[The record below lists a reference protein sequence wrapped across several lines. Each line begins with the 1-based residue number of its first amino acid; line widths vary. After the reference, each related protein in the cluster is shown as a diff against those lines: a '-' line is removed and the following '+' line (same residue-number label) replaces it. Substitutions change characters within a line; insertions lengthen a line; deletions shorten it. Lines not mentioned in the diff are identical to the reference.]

1 MTDPFT
7 LRPPLSRRGFLA
19 AGAGVAGLVLA
30 GAVRPGRAAVPPGA
44 PFTVGILYEGPRADF
59 GYNQAHADAARHMA
73 ALPGV
78 SLTEMEYLPG
88 GLDAALA
95 DMAAPGTCGLI
106 VATRG
111 GGAVSE
117 LLSRATAHPGT
128 VFLVYGV
135 GTDGA
140 RMPPTVATYEGLL
153 NEAQHIS
160 GLVAGYAHGTGS
172 GTKRGRCIGFIA
184 SSRTPRA
191 LRSINAFALG
201 VRRADP
207 SATVKLI
214 VVGDGA
220 SPEQVGEAALAL
232 IRSHG
237 ADVLAG
243 YLDSVRPVCEV
254 AEANGV
260 LCCGLHTNL
269 SFAAPQGFL
278 TGAEWDWGAF
288 YAETAAAVRR
298 GGGWPAAT
306 RGGFA
311 AGLVRNSPYGP
322 AVPAEARAHADAA
335 RMQLANGNAAVFRG
349 PLSDNNGR
357 VVLPR
362 GKVLSSSDGALDT
375 MVWLLDGVTDVSR

>member
-7 LRPPLSRRGFLA
+7 LRPMLSRRGFLA
-19 AGAGVAGLVLA
+19 AAGAGAGLVLA
-30 GAVRPGRAAVPPGA
+30 GSMPPGRAAGVDSGA
-44 PFTVGILYEGPRADF
+44 PFTVGILYKGPRADF

-78 SLTEMEYLPG
+78 TLDEVEYDPG
-88 GLDAALA
+88 GRDAALA
-95 DMAAPGTCGLI
+95 GLAGRGDCGLI

-117 LLSRATAHPGT
+117 LLSQATAHPRT
-128 VFLVYGV
+128 VFLIYG
-135 GTDGA
+135 DGMEGM
-140 RMPPTVATYEGLL
+140 RLPSNVITYEGLL

-160 GLVAGYAHGTGS
+160 GLVAGYAGKRPGM
-172 GTKRGRCIGFIA
+172 RGRSIGFVA
-184 SSRTPRA
+184 AARTPRA

-207 SATVKLI
+207 TATVRLA

-220 SPEQVGEAALAL
+220 TPEQVAEAAQAL
-232 IRSHG
+232 VHSHG
-237 ADVLAG
+237 AEVLAG
-243 YLDSVRPVCEV
+243 YLDSLRPVCAV

-278 TGAEWDWGAF
+278 TGAEWEWGTF

-298 GGGWPAAT
+298 GGGWPASV

-322 AVPAEARAHADAA
+322 AVSAEARAHADAA

-349 PLSDNNGR
+349 PLTDNNGR

-362 GKVLSSSDGALDT
+362 GKTLSSSDGALDS
-375 MVWLLDGVTDVSR
+375 MAWLVDGVTDVSR